1 MNKIKNLL
9 VFYFLFL
16 SISVVTYSC
25 CTNPQY
31 EVYDIDRIVALN
43 RDFVEIDTVS
53 GSFTFEASFK
63 FQEVSSLTNLGL
75 VNSAYATS
83 CPTEYTNQISST
95 GFEFF
100 CDQDF
105 IYKNDTVH
113 SGTGLS
119 SIPELE
125 IFIATDPYSQQM
137 AVGVTDSFLTNAQ
150 FTKGAHLFNF
160 VMETTDDKILK
171 GDLSLVMDL

>member
-1 MNKIKNLL
+1 MIKLKRF
-9 VFYFLFL
+9 VFVYILFL
-16 SISVVTYSC
+16 TLSVILYSC
-25 CTNPQY
+25 CTNPKY
-31 EVYDIDRIVALN
+31 EVYDIERIVALN
-43 RDFVEIDTVS
+43 KDFVEMDTIS
-53 GSFTFEASFK
+53 ESFTFEVYFK
-63 FQEVSSLTNLGL
+63 FQEVSSLTNLSL
-75 VNSAYATS
+75 VNGAYATS
-83 CPTEYTNQISST
+83 CPTEYTNQLSST
-95 GFEFF
+95 GFELF

-105 IYKNDTVH
+105 VYKNDTVH

-125 IFIATDPYSQQM
+125 VFIETDPYSQQL
-137 AVGVTDSFLTNAQ
+137 AVSVTDSFIANAQ